1 MAMHFNT
8 VYCFKYYHQ
17 SSQRHREWLFLG
29 HSHPGTAGESRPCG
43 FLRRTRTRRVCF
55 ESQGQWSTE
64 NVAGLGIQQ
73 IILSDFA
80 CSPAVNVRR
89 HYLMFD
95 RIPGTSVPWICFW
108 QNGSCDVFM
117 WEFEGAWLWFWF
129 DFFLKQ
135 GLSGPQPCCL
145 VYGLMASHWIYDLQ
159 PTGPHPAPY
168 PGNGLGGNLS
178 WWRGWWPAGPAMGS
192 GVSEI
197 WRMWI
202 ATDWNRWLPRID
214 LMGRYFTI
222 PPLWGRSFLFAAKL
236 QELLPTG

>member
-1 MAMHFNT
+1 MPDTFAKVETSKVHDKPFFNLACGWPASCGVPALAGCVLKARDNGLQKMWQGWASSRSSCQT
-8 VYCFKYYHQ
+8 LLAALQSTCEGTTWCLTGSLAPQFPGFVFGKMVHVTWCLYVRIWGNMVMVLIWLCF
-17 SSQRHREWLFLG
+17 L
-29 HSHPGTAGESRPCG
+29 
-43 FLRRTRTRRVCF
+43 
-55 ESQGQWSTE
+55 
-64 NVAGLGIQQ
+64 N
-73 IILSDFA
+73 
-80 CSPAVNVRR
+80 
-89 HYLMFD
+89 
-95 RIPGTSVPWICFW
+95 
-108 QNGSCDVFM
+108 
-117 WEFEGAWLWFWF
+117 
-129 DFFLKQ
+129 Q

-178 WWRGWWPAGPAMGS
+178 WWRGWWLAGPAMGS

-202 ATDWNRWLPRID
+202 DTDWNRWLPRID

>member
-1 MAMHFNT
+1 MCQIPLQKLKLPRCMTNLFLILPVVDRLPAAYPHSQGVFWKPGTM
-8 VYCFKYYHQ
+8 VYRKCGRAGHPADHPVRLCLQ
-17 SSQRHREWLFLG
+17 PCSQRAKALPDVWQDPWHLSSLDLFL
-29 HSHPGTAGESRPCG
+29 AK
-43 FLRRTRTRRVCF
+43 
-55 ESQGQWSTE
+55 W
-64 NVAGLGIQQ
+64 
-73 IILSDFA
+73 
-80 CSPAVNVRR
+80 
-89 HYLMFD
+89 
-95 RIPGTSVPWICFW
+95 
-108 QNGSCDVFM
+108 FM
-117 WEFEGAWLWFWF
+117 WCLYVRIWGSMFMVLIWLC
-129 DFFLKQ
+129 FLNQ

-178 WWRGWWPAGPAMGS
+178 WWRGWWPSGPAMGS

-214 LMGRYFTI
+214 LMGRHFTI